1 MGTSRC
7 DPGQVNK
14 MRLTYSGKSK
24 NELEHWN
31 DGMLGLKRDV
41 CLPKPIIPIFR
52 HSTIPVWGFE

>member
-1 MGTSRC
+1 
-7 DPGQVNK
+7 

-31 DGMLGLKRDV
+31 NGMMGLKRDV
-41 CLPKPIIPIFR
+41 CLPKPIISIFR